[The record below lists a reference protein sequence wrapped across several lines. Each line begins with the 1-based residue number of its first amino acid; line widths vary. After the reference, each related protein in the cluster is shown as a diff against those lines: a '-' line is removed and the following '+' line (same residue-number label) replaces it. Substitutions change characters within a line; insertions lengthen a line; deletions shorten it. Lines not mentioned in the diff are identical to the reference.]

1 MMSTHR
7 RCFAVFA
14 LALAGSALVS
24 AQPFAAPLA
33 APAPTGAV
41 SDGLNSRFA
50 NGIAAIAEEKVIT
63 VDDVRREIGQYA
75 AQIQREARNEKEF
88 NDKLEAL
95 QDSVIQDLIDKV
107 LIIKEFKKE
116 KDGKEARHI
125 PESFIDNKIADI
137 LSEQFDNDRS
147 KFLAYL
153 RSRGQTI
160 REFRK
165 DQEEDIIYR
174 YMTGQQ
180 RKSQSLVSPVRIET
194 FYRENKDHFVQEDS
208 VHLRMI
214 QLAKNDDLTTDAQ
227 LVAKANEIAVRFR
240 AGTSFADLAKEF
252 SVGTTRLKGG
262 ESGWMNR
269 TSLKKEFSDPLFLL
283 KKGDISEPLVTAD
296 GCFLL
301 FAEDRKYAGTQSI
314 DEVRDQ
320 IERTLVTQM
329 ARSNQERW
337 LERLRRN
344 GYVKHY

>member
-116 KDGKEARHI
+116 KDGRKPVISRRA
-125 PESFIDNKIADI
+125 
-137 LSEQFDNDRS
+137 LS
-147 KFLAYL
+147 
-153 RSRGQTI
+153 
-160 REFRK
+160 
-165 DQEEDIIYR
+165 
-174 YMTGQQ
+174 
-180 RKSQSLVSPVRIET
+180 
-194 FYRENKDHFVQEDS
+194 
-208 VHLRMI
+208 
-214 QLAKNDDLTTDAQ
+214 
-227 LVAKANEIAVRFR
+227 
-240 AGTSFADLAKEF
+240 
-252 SVGTTRLKGG
+252 TTR
-262 ESGWMNR
+262 SP
-269 TSLKKEFSDPLFLL
+269 TF
-283 KKGDISEPLVTAD
+283 
-296 GCFLL
+296 
-301 FAEDRKYAGTQSI
+301 
-314 DEVRDQ
+314 
-320 IERTLVTQM
+320 
-329 ARSNQERW
+329 
-337 LERLRRN
+337 
-344 GYVKHY
+344 